1 MMVLSIPLNT
11 DNLDIDLKKLTILA
25 AACLALAACGGES
38 PSGGNDAAVAD
49 AELTGNTGQVLS
61 VIQVPGYTY
70 LEVRNNGRNLWLAG
84 NPVEVEEGEII
95 SWADAAMMRNFESKT
110 LNRTFDELMFVAA
123 IYKGA
128 NAAPQPAASGNSGV
142 VRSTENAAG
151 YTYIE
156 LETDAGQVVWLATP
170 ETQMAVGSRV
180 SWQGGSTMTNF
191 TSSSLGRTF
200 PEILFVQGLSVDQ

>member
-1 MMVLSIPLNT
+1 MMTYSNAPLYRQ
-11 DNLDIDLKKLTILA
+11 LDIDLKKLTILA
-25 AACLALAACGGES
+25 VACLALAACGGETS
-38 PSGGNDAAVAD
+38 SDGNGAVVAD
-49 AELTGNTGQVLS
+49 AELTGNKGQVLS

-70 LEVRNNGRNLWLAG
+70 VEVRNNGRNVWLAG
-84 NPVEVEEGEII
+84 NPVEIAEGEII

-123 IYKGA
+123 IYKGGDGA
-128 NAAPQPAASGNSGV
+128 SQPAASGNSGV
-142 VRSTENAAG
+142 VLSTEDAAG

-170 ETQMAVGSRV
+170 ETDMAVGSRV

-191 TSSSLGRTF
+191 NSSSLGRTF